1 MAQEIATRESAAGD
15 PRPATGEGVGQGM
28 PMSIHNQAFWLYT
41 TIVGLSIKEALSDTV
56 PFLITPPS
64 NTVFDWIDVTCR
76 LCTFIIVTIRF
87 YLGSALFFELAHT
100 GANVEKEF
108 PDRKY
113 IIDFLAGTLHFLL
126 FFGWAFSINIYTK
139 PTILFPALMGIILLY
154 DLAWLFAVRNIST
167 MKLIK
172 VWTTF
177 NAVTFGFCF
186 LFYVAAAWL
195 YLQFSA
201 GSDYEAALTVAE
213 KFAFAVIIFVSLIE
227 LWSLM
232 SRKEVF
238 KDLITSL
245 VNDGRRNSQKLD

>member
-1 MAQEIATRESAAGD
+1 
-15 PRPATGEGVGQGM
+15 
-28 PMSIHNQAFWLYT
+28 MSIHAQAFWLYT

-56 PFLITPPS
+56 PSLITPPL
-64 NTVFDWIDVTCR
+64 NTAFDRIDVACR
-76 LCTFIIVTIRF
+76 LCTFLIVTIRF

-100 GANVEKEF
+100 RADVEREF

-126 FFGWAFSINIYTK
+126 FFAWAFSIDIYAK
-139 PTILFPALMGIILLY
+139 PLALFPVLMGVILLY
-154 DLAWLFAVRNIST
+154 DLAWLFVVRNIST
-167 MKLIK
+167 MRLIK
-172 VWTTF
+172 VWTIF

-186 LFYVAAAWL
+186 SFYAAAAWL

-201 GSDYEAALTVAE
+201 GPDYEAALALAE
-213 KFAFAVIIFVSLIE
+213 KFAFAVLIFVSLIE

-245 VNDGRRNSQKLD
+245 VNDGRRSAQTLD